1 MTTLEHNQL
10 QQATIDHYWQTIQDK
25 QAENPD
31 KSLGSVVNDIIL
43 KEALHPDKQFGW
55 HEKQQEQA
63 KFNLECL
70 RESQRL
76 SQAPM
81 TPKPTPNNISQPSQ
95 QPMDVNDVAD
105 NLRDAMVVYGS
116 PTLEIGDGN
125 DARQRFIEALK
136 KEFDHANSFGLYN
149 RSAYNNPGPGSN
161 HHCGDGAVSYQDGT
175 HKGEPCVFISVDPA
189 LYTTNGKMDAAK
201 REELYIEAAAKF
213 EIARAEAKYMD
224 NPAKGL
230 AELKD
235 RQQIWGSWYGGHE
248 KGSPEVARM
257 DALTA
262 NKIESLLLA
271 REKSL
276 EKGTTAPQTTD
287 TATPEKT
294 SSSRVQKTL
303 ESIGHDQLQNDATT
317 LQAQQ
322 GQAQESNAPS
332 SPA

>member
-1 MTTLEHNQL
+1 MTTTEHNQA
-10 QQATIDHYWQTIQDK
+10 QQATIDHYRQTIQDK

-31 KSLGSVVNDIIL
+31 KKLSSLVNDIIL
-43 KEALHPDKQFGW
+43 KETLHPDKQLGW
-55 HEKQQEQA
+55 HQEQQEQA

-70 RESQRL
+70 REAQRL

-81 TPKPTPNNISQPSQ
+81 TPKPIPNDASQPSQ
-95 QPMDVNDVAD
+95 QPMDVKDVAD

-116 PTLEIGDGN
+116 PTLEIGDGD
-125 DARQRFIEALK
+125 DARQRFIEALQ

-175 HKGEPCVFISVDPA
+175 HKGEPCTIIAVDPA
-189 LYTTNGKMDAAK
+189 LYTKDGKVDKAK

-213 EIARAEAKYMD
+213 EIAMAEAKYAD

-248 KGSPEVARM
+248 TGSPEVARM
-257 DALTA
+257 DALTV

-271 REKSL
+271 RDKSL
-276 EKGTTAPQTTD
+276 EKGTTPQITD
-287 TATPEKT
+287 AATPEKL
-294 SSSRVQKTL
+294 SSSRVQKAL
-303 ESIGHDQLQNDATT
+303 EAIGHDQLQKDATA
-317 LQAQQ
+317 LQTQQ
-322 GQAQESNAPS
+322 GQAQEGSAPS